1 LKKIPYRYAVALTA
15 ALGLFMA
22 VLDNTIV
29 NVSLTAMLKSFSKQD
44 SSVTINTIQWVITGY
59 FLSQAAI
66 IPIAGYFSNL
76 FGLRRMF
83 LIALG
88 LFTFGSFLCGF
99 SRELDGWF
107 GGGVVMLI
115 VFRVLQ
121 GIGGGMLF
129 PLATS
134 ISFNVFPPAD
144 RAKSSAIVA
153 IPVLLAPT
161 LGPTVGGLLV
171 DSPLEW
177 PSIFFVNI
185 PVGLLAMFL
194 ILRLLKP
201 DFGRQPAWAGASG
214 QKPQGASGTANPA
227 ADAGRP
233 AGGPPVGVQARSKF
247 DFVGLILSMVG
258 TVLVVYA
265 FTLVSD
271 TREGSITPQTPSGE
285 IYGWGYW
292 LVWTLLLAGLA
303 VLAAFSVY
311 ELRLKDPVLDLR
323 TFKSMDFT
331 ISTVMT
337 WVVRAVIFGSFFIL
351 PLFLER
357 FKGESAVITGLAL
370 MPQGIGAAI
379 GIISGSRIYD
389 KLGPRTLV
397 IMGLV
402 MLTISS
408 IMLIN
413 VSPDSDGWSFV
424 PVLLIRGIGFGW
436 SNLPLQT
443 VALTKFAGPALPK
456 VSSLYNATAQIF
468 SSIGIAVLTTIF
480 VTSLSERTAN
490 GAKAAIAAGQQPNA
504 QNIALNAA
512 AGAMGT
518 VFVYVTIGTVLIFVV
533 ALFLPKKSLKQE
545 QNEAAARG
553 EDPAKTE
560 QPTVIMD

>member
-1 LKKIPYRYAVALTA
+1 MKRIPYRYAVALTA

-44 SSVTINTIQWVITGY
+44 PSVTINTIQWVITGY

-76 FGLRRMF
+76 FGLRRVF

-99 SRELDGWF
+99 SHELDSWF

-153 IPVLLAPT
+153 VPVLLAPT

-171 DSPLEW
+171 DSSFEW

-194 ILRLLKP
+194 ISRLLKP
-201 DFGRQPAWAGASG
+201 DFGKQPAWAGANA
-214 QKPQGASGTANPA
+214 QKPQEAGNTA

-233 AGGPPVGVQARSKF
+233 AGGPSVGLQGRKKF
-247 DFVGLILSMVG
+247 DYVGLILSMLG

-265 FTLVSD
+265 FTVVSD
-271 TREGSITPQTPSGE
+271 TRAGSVTLQTPSGE
-285 IYGWGYW
+285 INGWGYW
-292 LVWTLLLAGLA
+292 LVWTLLLSGLA
-303 VLAAFSVY
+303 VLAFFSVY
-311 ELRLKDPVLDLR
+311 ELRQKDPVLDLR
-323 TFKSMDFT
+323 TFKNRDFT

-424 PVLLIRGIGFGW
+424 PVLLIRGMGFGW

-480 VTSLSERTAN
+480 VTGLSERAAN
-490 GAKAAIAAGQQPNA
+490 GAKAAIAAGQTPNP
-504 QNIALNAA
+504 QTIGLNAA
-512 AGAMGT
+512 AGAMGN
-518 VFVYVTIGTVLIFVV
+518 VFLYVTIGTVLIFVV

-545 QNEAAARG
+545 QNEAAAKG
-553 EDPAKTE
+553 ENATKAE
-560 QPTVIMD
+560 QPTVMMD

>member
-1 LKKIPYRYAVALTA
+1 
-15 ALGLFMA
+15 MA

>member
-1 LKKIPYRYAVALTA
+1 MKKIPYRYAVALTA